1 MVLNGTAV
9 QSCQTRVRSE
19 AVAEPPAVRECSSGS
34 GKRCRRDSVTI
45 DAVATNDEL
54 ISALLTR
61 KAELTGEV
69 AELSEPIRAPGV
81 QVQFGKRAGDHTSDA
96 VMQME
101 RTVAAEQLDHLSGE
115 IDRALAKLAEGT
127 YGRCDACGGPIASE
141 RLEALPWAT
150 RCIACKAAGRLPPA
164 LHA

>member
-1 MVLNGTAV
+1 MAV
-9 QSCQTRVRSE
+9 ME
-19 AVAEPPAVRECSSGS
+19 DALVA
-34 GKRCRRDSVTI
+34 
-45 DAVATNDEL
+45 
-54 ISALLTR
+54 ALRAR

-115 IDRALAKLAEGT
+115 IDRALAKLADGT
-127 YGRCDACGGPIASE
+127 YGRCDACGEQIGPE

-150 RCIACKAAGRLPPA
+150 LCIACKAAGRLPRVP
-164 LHA
+164 HA